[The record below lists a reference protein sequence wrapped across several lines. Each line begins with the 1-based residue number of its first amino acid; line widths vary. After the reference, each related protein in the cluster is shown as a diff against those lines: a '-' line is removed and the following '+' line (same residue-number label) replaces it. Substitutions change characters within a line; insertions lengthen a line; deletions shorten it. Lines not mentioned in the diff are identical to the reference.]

1 MLAFIDLAGL
11 LTPEHLIALVTLTA
25 LEIVLGIDNIVFIAI
40 LCARLPAE
48 QQPRARRVGLIGA
61 LLMRVAFLM
70 CLSWIARLTTPIVTF
85 TALGNEFA
93 LSWRD
98 VILLVGGLVLLAKS
112 TKEIHHSVEG
122 GEHALTAGKGRSFGI
137 IVGQIMLMDIVFS
150 IDSVITAIG
159 MAEAIEVM
167 VLAVVLSMVVM
178 LMFAGRISDFVH
190 RHPTVKMLAL
200 SFLLLIGMSLVAEGL
215 HFHVPK
221 GYIYFAMAFSL
232 GVEVLNIRSKV
243 KAARL
248 KAAADGASLS
258 N

>member
-1 MLAFIDLAGL
+1 MLALIDFASL
-11 LTPEHLIALVTLTA
+11 LTPEHLIALVTLTV

-40 LCARLPAE
+40 LCGRLPKE
-48 QQPRARRVGLIGA
+48 QQAKARRTGLVGA

-70 CLSWIARLTTPIVTF
+70 CISWIAKLTTPVTTISAF
-85 TALGNEFA
+85 GREIAP
-93 LSWRD
+93 SWRD
-98 VILLVGGLVLLAKS
+98 LILLAGGLILLVKS

-122 GEHALTAGKGRSFGI
+122 GEHALTAGRGKSFGI

-167 VLAVVLSMVVM
+167 ILAVVLSMIVM
-178 LMFAGRISDFVH
+178 LVFAGRISEFVH

-200 SFLLLIGMSLVAEGL
+200 SFLILIGMSLVAEGL

-232 GVEVLNIRSKV
+232 GVETLNILSKA
-243 KAARL
+243 KAARE
-248 KAAADGASLS
+248 KAAGPSS
-258 N
+258 H

>member
-1 MLAFIDLAGL
+1 MLALIDLASL
-11 LTPEHLIALVTLTA
+11 LTPEHLIALVTLTV

-40 LCARLPAE
+40 LCGRLPKE
-48 QQPRARRVGLIGA
+48 QQAMARRTGLVGA

-70 CLSWIARLTTPIVTF
+70 CISWIAKLTTPVTTISAF
-85 TALGNEFA
+85 GREIAP
-93 LSWRD
+93 SWRD
-98 VILLVGGLVLLAKS
+98 LILLAGGLILLVKS

-122 GEHALTAGKGRSFGI
+122 GEHALTAGRGKSFGI

-167 VLAVVLSMVVM
+167 ILAVVLSMIVM
-178 LMFAGRISDFVH
+178 LVFAGRISEFVH

-200 SFLLLIGMSLVAEGL
+200 SFLILIGMSLVAEGL

-232 GVEVLNIRSKV
+232 GVETLNILSKA
-243 KAARL
+243 KAARE
-248 KAAADGASLS
+248 KAAGPSS
-258 N
+258 H

>member
-1 MLAFIDLAGL
+1 MLALIDPASLF
-11 LTPEHLIALVTLTA
+11 TPEHLIALVTLTV

-40 LCARLPAE
+40 LCGRLPKE
-48 QQPRARRVGLIGA
+48 QQAKARRTGLVGA

-70 CLSWIARLTTPIVTF
+70 CISWIAKLTTPVMTIS
-85 TALGNEFA
+85 ALGREIA
-93 LSWRD
+93 PSWRD
-98 VILLVGGLVLLAKS
+98 LILLAGGLILLVKS

-122 GEHALTAGKGRSFGI
+122 GEHALTAGRGKSFGI

-159 MAEAIEVM
+159 MAESITVM
-167 VLAVVLSMVVM
+167 ILAVVISMAVM

-200 SFLLLIGMSLVAEGL
+200 SFLILIGMSLVAEGL

-232 GVEVLNIRSKV
+232 GVETLNILSKA

-248 KAAADGASLS
+248 KAAEPGSH
-258 N
+258 

>member
-1 MLAFIDLAGL
+1 MLAFIDLASL

-40 LCARLPAE
+40 LCGRLPKD
-48 QQPRARRVGLIGA
+48 QQPKARRIGLIGA

-70 CLSWIARLTTPIVTF
+70 CISWVAKLTEPVTTFGAFGHEIAP
-85 TALGNEFA
+85 
-93 LSWRD
+93 SWRD
-98 VILLVGGLVLLAKS
+98 IVLLVGGLVLLAKS

-122 GEHALTAGKGRSFGI
+122 SEQALTAGHGGTFGL

-159 MAEAIEVM
+159 MAESITVM
-167 VLAVVLSMVVM
+167 VLAVVISMIVM

-232 GVEVLNIRSKV
+232 GVETLNIVGKG
-243 KAARL
+243 KAARR
-248 KAAADGASLS
+248 AAAGPSEP
-258 N
+258 

>member
-1 MLAFIDLAGL
+1 
-11 LTPEHLIALVTLTA
+11 
-25 LEIVLGIDNIVFIAI
+25 
-40 LCARLPAE
+40 
-48 QQPRARRVGLIGA
+48 
-61 LLMRVAFLM
+61 
-70 CLSWIARLTTPIVTF
+70 
-85 TALGNEFA
+85 
-93 LSWRD
+93 
-98 VILLVGGLVLLAKS
+98 LVLLAKS

-122 GEHALTAGKGRSFGI
+122 GEHALTAGRGKSFGI

-159 MAEAIEVM
+159 MAESVTVM
-167 VLAVVLSMVVM
+167 ILAVVLSMIVM

-248 KAAADGASLS
+248 KAAADSAH
-258 N
+258 

>member
-1 MLAFIDLAGL
+1 MLALIDLASL
-11 LTPEHLIALVTLTA
+11 LTPEHLIALVTLTV

-40 LCARLPAE
+40 LCGRLPKE
-48 QQPRARRVGLIGA
+48 QQAKARRTGLVGA

-70 CLSWIARLTTPIVTF
+70 CISWIAKLTTPVMTIN
-85 TALGNEFA
+85 ALGREIA
-93 LSWRD
+93 PSWRD
-98 VILLVGGLVLLAKS
+98 LILLAGGLILLAKS

-122 GEHALTAGKGRSFGI
+122 GEHALTAGRGKSFGI

-159 MAEAIEVM
+159 MAESITVM
-167 VLAVVLSMVVM
+167 ILAVVISMIVM

-200 SFLLLIGMSLVAEGL
+200 SFLILIGMSLVAEGL

-232 GVEVLNIRSKV
+232 GVETLNILSKA
-243 KAARL
+243 KAARA
-248 KAAADGASLS
+248 KADEPSGH
-258 N
+258 

>member
-1 MLAFIDLAGL
+1 MLALIDPASLF
-11 LTPEHLIALVTLTA
+11 TPEHLIALVTLTV

-40 LCARLPAE
+40 LCGRLPKE
-48 QQPRARRVGLIGA
+48 QQAKARRMGLIGA

-70 CLSWIARLTTPIVTF
+70 SISWIAKLTTPVVTIN
-85 TALGNEFA
+85 ALGREIA
-93 LSWRD
+93 PSWRD
-98 VILLVGGLVLLAKS
+98 LVLLTGGLILLVKS

-122 GEHALTAGKGRSFGI
+122 GEHALTAGRGKSFAI

-159 MAEAIEVM
+159 MAESITVM
-167 VLAVVLSMVVM
+167 ILAVVISMIVM

-200 SFLLLIGMSLVAEGL
+200 SFLILIGMSLVAEGL

-232 GVEVLNIRSKV
+232 GVETLNILSKA

-248 KAAADGASLS
+248 KAAEPGSH
-258 N
+258 

>member
-1 MLAFIDLAGL
+1 MLALIDLASL
-11 LTPEHLIALVTLTA
+11 FTPEHLIALVTLTV

-40 LCARLPAE
+40 LCGRLPKE
-48 QQPRARRVGLIGA
+48 QQAKARRVGLIGA
-61 LLMRVAFLM
+61 LLMRVVFLM
-70 CLSWIARLTTPIVTF
+70 SISWIAKLTTPVMTIN
-85 TALGNEFA
+85 ALGCEIA
-93 LSWRD
+93 PSWRD
-98 VILLVGGLVLLAKS
+98 LVLLAGGLILLAKS

-122 GEHALTAGKGRSFGI
+122 GENALTAGRGKSFGI

-159 MAEAIEVM
+159 MAESITVM
-167 VLAVVLSMVVM
+167 ILAVVISMIVM

-200 SFLLLIGMSLVAEGL
+200 SFLILIGMSLVAEGL

-232 GVEVLNIRSKV
+232 GVETLNILSKA
-243 KAARL
+243 KAARA
-248 KAAADGASLS
+248 KAAEPGSH
-258 N
+258 

>member
-1 MLAFIDLAGL
+1 MLALIDLASL
-11 LTPEHLIALVTLTA
+11 FTPEHLIALVTLTV

-40 LCARLPAE
+40 LCGRLPKE
-48 QQPRARRVGLIGA
+48 QQAKARRAGLLGA

-70 CLSWIARLTTPIVTF
+70 CISWIAKLTTPVTTISAF
-85 TALGNEFA
+85 SREIAP
-93 LSWRD
+93 SWRD
-98 VILLVGGLVLLAKS
+98 LILLAGGLILLVKS

-122 GEHALTAGKGRSFGI
+122 GEHALTAGRGKSFGI

-167 VLAVVLSMVVM
+167 ILAVVLSMIVM
-178 LMFAGRISDFVH
+178 LVFAGRISEFVH

-200 SFLLLIGMSLVAEGL
+200 SFLILIGMSLVAEGL

-232 GVEVLNIRSKV
+232 GVETLNILSKA
-243 KAARL
+243 KAARE
-248 KAAADGASLS
+248 KAAGPSS
-258 N
+258 H

>member
-1 MLAFIDLAGL
+1 MLALIDLASL
-11 LTPEHLIALVTLTA
+11 LTPEHLIALVTLTV

-40 LCARLPAE
+40 LCGRLPKE
-48 QQPRARRVGLIGA
+48 QQAKARRAGLLGA

-70 CLSWIARLTTPIVTF
+70 CISWIAKLTTPVTTISAF
-85 TALGNEFA
+85 GREIAP
-93 LSWRD
+93 SWRD
-98 VILLVGGLVLLAKS
+98 LILLAGGLILLVKS

-122 GEHALTAGKGRSFGI
+122 GEHALTAGRGKSFGI

-167 VLAVVLSMVVM
+167 ILAVVLSMIVM
-178 LMFAGRISDFVH
+178 LVFAGRISEFVH

-200 SFLLLIGMSLVAEGL
+200 SFLILIGMSLVAEGL

-232 GVEVLNIRSKV
+232 GVETLNILSKA
-243 KAARL
+243 KAARE
-248 KAAADGASLS
+248 KAAGPSS
-258 N
+258 H